1 MNTTL
6 QTPIERGDSDTLSV
20 PVPTDG
26 DDGEGVVVNVDVLP
40 EKEWKI
46 EDGVDYESYYRSL
59 FY

>member
-1 MNTTL
+1 
-6 QTPIERGDSDTLSV
+6 V